1 MAMDAVFDFENQEYV
16 SEVVEFRKFFDDA
29 MRSRRYTSD
38 FGIRVGDEAYWKNDF
53 ISSIQHPRIV
63 SEVELRTSKRL
74 VDTLSLLME
83 NEKKRNPQYKSI
95 VLRSM
100 RYDRFDTSVISHSV
114 RREKLQASSELKLD
128 EESNNSHSSNSGAD
142 IMERDGMIKEEVDES
157 ESPASGA
164 GAINGLVP
172 PSGVQSASTAKS
184 LPFYN
189 PYEDQC
195 PVPVIDTSSLP
206 TDSVS
211 RVYKNKC
218 ELYIEDLLNVLK
230 PEPHFGDEAP
240 QMAASSSVFCEERFS
255 TPTNYLQP
263 MVGTAPFTQTEPC
276 PPAPIIIQCSTQ
288 SIYSQMSVVEC
299 QSEVVQYYPVQP
311 NYMVT
316 KQENDIVAQVSV
328 HVGYPR
334 PLEKQEVRL
343 GRLLKVLDRFLIL
356 GSNTLKDL
364 KDAIDCPADYLVF
377 ADVSE
382 RPVTDDDLCKN
393 RYPSSF
399 FFFHDTFY
407 IDMEPDG
414 AQDITSEVRAWANE
428 RCLGETKVAY
438 MSESRDKCHPT
449 GPYPIPIFERNSRR
463 IVCAGCKELTA
474 EWVVWDHESTP
485 SPVQYFCDP
494 CYKDF
499 NYDIKGRKTFD
510 FKAAP
515 LYDRHSRRTDITER
529 TNSREDTR
537 EVDEQND

>member
-1 MAMDAVFDFENQEYV
+1 
-16 SEVVEFRKFFDDA
+16 
-29 MRSRRYTSD
+29 
-38 FGIRVGDEAYWKNDF
+38 
-53 ISSIQHPRIV
+53 
-63 SEVELRTSKRL
+63 
-74 VDTLSLLME
+74 
-83 NEKKRNPQYKSI
+83 
-95 VLRSM
+95 
-100 RYDRFDTSVISHSV
+100 
-114 RREKLQASSELKLD
+114 
-128 EESNNSHSSNSGAD
+128 
-142 IMERDGMIKEEVDES
+142 
-157 ESPASGA
+157 
-164 GAINGLVP
+164 
-172 PSGVQSASTAKS
+172 
-184 LPFYN
+184 
-189 PYEDQC
+189 
-195 PVPVIDTSSLP
+195 
-206 TDSVS
+206 
-211 RVYKNKC
+211 
-218 ELYIEDLLNVLK
+218 
-230 PEPHFGDEAP
+230 
-240 QMAASSSVFCEERFS
+240 
-255 TPTNYLQP
+255 
-263 MVGTAPFTQTEPC
+263 
-276 PPAPIIIQCSTQ
+276 
-288 SIYSQMSVVEC
+288 
-299 QSEVVQYYPVQP
+299 
-311 NYMVT
+311 MVT
-316 KQENDIVAQVSV
+316 KQEVFADTIKQDGFTMADQHTAAPVSVLAVVNREVLHENNYREPTSSASCETVHHDVRVFKTESSENVFTTADQYAAAPVSNLMVVNKEVMNDYNYGQPSASFPVQTVQPTRSIVKKECDEDDSLNDIVAQVSV

-438 MSESRDKCHPT
+438 MSESRIVDLKCRLGAPYLYVHAGSCEHLVSFNNLALRDKCHPT